1 MSFSS
6 GSGPIFVS
14 RLQCQQ
20 GAEFSECV
28 VENDLGQTDCS
39 HSDDVGVRCE
49 GMRSTKNNDL

>member
-1 MSFSS
+1 MSFGS

-39 HSDDVGVRCE
+39 HSEDVGVRCE
-49 GMRSTKNNDL
+49 GMRCTKQ